1 MANVSNHT
9 IYISLNN
16 QRCLTRP
23 ILIKVNPD
31 EYNQGYRYYPF
42 MVNLD
47 RCDEICNT
55 SDDPSGRV
63 CVENKI
69 EDINLKCF

>member
-1 MANVSNHT
+1 M
-9 IYISLNN
+9 
-16 QRCLTRP
+16 TRP
-23 ILIKVNPD
+23 ILINLNPE
-31 EYNQGYRYYPF
+31 EYNQGQRYYPF